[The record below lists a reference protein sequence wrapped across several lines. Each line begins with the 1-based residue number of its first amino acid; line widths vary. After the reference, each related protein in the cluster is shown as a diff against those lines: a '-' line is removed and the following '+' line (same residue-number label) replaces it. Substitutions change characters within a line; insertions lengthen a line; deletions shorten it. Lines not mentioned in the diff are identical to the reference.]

1 MDNKN
6 KREPALDVVFG
17 TALIIF
23 GIYIVITSLG
33 LKYFTSFID
42 GAGFFPCI
50 IGSCLTVFGIVL
62 LYTARIRW
70 LSMGFSIFGA
80 ALAVFYWGLF
90 VQPVIAYLRYLYE
103 IIGGRSHKFTG
114 ELTEIAQDSVRE
126 GVPCKTLFFCD
137 DAGDAQRLCYLDQL
151 KHTEG
156 SLTVGT
162 RYRVTVHG
170 QSILALAAE

>member
-1 MDNKN
+1 MLYTEADKTSV
-6 KREPALDVVFG
+6 KKQLLRRIAVTCVL
-17 TALIIF
+17 ALIPNIP
-23 GIYIVITSLG
+23 S
-33 LKYFTSFID
+33 
-42 GAGFFPCI
+42 
-50 IGSCLTVFGIVL
+50 IVL

-90 VQPVIAYLRYLYE
+90 VQPVIAYLRYLNE
-103 IIGGRSHKFTG
+103 IIGGRSHVFTG

-137 DAGDAQRLCYLDQL
+137 DAGDAQRLCYLDQI